1 MLDPTASLFLVMPGL
16 VPGIHVLSFVH
27 APERRIARPRPRQ
40 ANDLA

>member
-16 VPGIHVLSFVH
+16 VPRIQVLSFIR

-40 ANDLA
+40 ANVLA